1 MEKKL
6 NFEDILERFKELAK
20 AAEDAENALESGYP
34 DDKSEAETI
43 AATLGIGMLL
53 LLQPAIKSL
62 INAVQRG
69 RESKPTI
76 EFNK

>member
-20 AAEDAENALESGYP
+20 AAEDAENALESDYP
-34 DDKSEAETI
+34 EDKSEAETI
-43 AATLGIGMLL
+43 AAALGIGMI

-62 INAVQRG
+62 INAEKRG
-69 RESKPTI
+69 LESKPTI

>member
-6 NFEDILERFKELAK
+6 NFEDILNRFKELAQ

-43 AATLGIGMLL
+43 AAALGIGML

-62 INAVQRG
+62 INAEKRRQ
-69 RESKPTI
+69 ESKPTI

>member
-6 NFEDILERFKELAK
+6 NFEDILDRFKELAK

-34 DDKSEAETI
+34 DDKSDAKTI
-43 AATLGIGMLL
+43 TAALGIGMM

-62 INAVQRG
+62 INAVNRG
-69 RESKPTI
+69 TESKPTI